1 MCSIMGFSLD
11 YLDLALPNETKK
23 IIKKEQFS
31 HKCYFL
37 ETFKHTLHGKNMEL
51 NSLVDLLIS
60 LGTHLEN
67 RNTPISNS
75 RTLLINLDYIK
86 TQNNDIL
93 KALGVAEKH
102 HYFKDLETKCI
113 KIIRLLEEI
122 KYLIII

>member
-1 MCSIMGFSLD
+1 MGFSLE
-11 YLDLALPNETKK
+11 YLDLALPTVEKK

-37 ETFKHTLHGKNMEL
+37 EIFKHNLHDENMQL

-67 RNTPISNS
+67 KNTHISNS
-75 RTLLINLDYIK
+75 NTLLINLDYIK

-93 KALGVAEKH
+93 KSLGLTDKQN
-102 HYFKDLETKCI
+102 YFKDLETKHT

-122 KYLIII
+122 EHLSIT